1 MDTQEQASSFADV
14 ESRFSAALERMEHAQ
29 MAVQKKEELVH
40 MERKEVEKE
49 RLQNQVQSLVR
60 DNLKLQV
67 LKGAWVDLL
76 VCTHEVVYNAVHM
89 TVQSCGLH

>member
-1 MDTQEQASSFADV
+1 MDTQEQASSFDDV

-49 RLQNQVQSLVR
+49 KLQNQVQGLVR

-67 LKGAWVDLL
+67 QIEGWVYLL
-76 VCTHEVVYNAVHM
+76 VCTHA
-89 TVQSCGLH
+89 

>member
-1 MDTQEQASSFADV
+1 MGTQKQASSFADV
-14 ESRFSAALERMEHAQ
+14 ETRFSAALERMEHAQ

-49 RLQNQVQSLVR
+49 RLQNQVQSLVH

-67 LKGAWVDLL
+67 QMEGWVDLL
-76 VCTHEVVYNAVHM
+76 
-89 TVQSCGLH
+89 

>member
-1 MDTQEQASSFADV
+1 M

-49 RLQNQVQSLVR
+49 RLQNQVQSLVH

-67 LKGAWVDLL
+67 QMEGWVDLL
-76 VCTHEVVYNAVHM
+76 
-89 TVQSCGLH
+89 